1 MGTKKTALVL
11 GGGGARGLAHF
22 GLLKVFEQEGI
33 QFDSVVGTSMGGI
46 AAAAW
51 ATQRGMDYYINH
63 IFRATKPAELIKIM
77 DPDPKRK
84 GLFQATR
91 LRGLLN
97 RIFEPFETF
106 EQLPVPLMMNAV
118 EVQHGSEI
126 HLVSGDLI
134 SAMMAT
140 SAVPG
145 VFSPVEVEGMSLM
158 DGGVINNLAVD
169 LARNVMGADT
179 IVAVDVQYVPGE
191 DVPLYALDQKPRW
204 MSPLPSFILEFY
216 WSEIIMI
223 RELTKRKLVESR
235 PEMVIRPE
243 IPGDLTMF
251 FGFSRPNEAIA
262 AGEKAARQVLP
273 EIKRLLE

>member
-1 MGTKKTALVL
+1 MGTNKTALVL

-145 VFSPVEVEGMSLM
+145 VFSPVEVDGMSLM

-169 LARNVMGADT
+169 LARNIMGADK

-204 MSPLPSFILEFY
+204 MSPLPSFVLEFY

-223 RELTKRKLVESR
+223 RELTKRKLDESR
-235 PEMVIRPE
+235 PEIVIRPE

-262 AGEKAARQVLP
+262 AGEKAAHQVLP

>member
-1 MGTKKTALVL
+1 METKKTALVL

-63 IFRATKPAELIKIM
+63 ILRATKPAELIKIM

-97 RIFEPFETF
+97 RIFEPFETY

-169 LARNVMGADT
+169 LARNVMGADKS
-179 IVAVDVQYVPGE
+179 VAVDVQYVPGE
-191 DVPLYALDQKPRW
+191 DGPLYAMDQKPRW
-204 MSPLPSFILEFY
+204 MSPLPSFVLEFY

-223 RELTKRKLVESR
+223 RELTKRKLDESR
-235 PEMVIRPE
+235 PELVIRPE

>member
-1 MGTKKTALVL
+1 
-11 GGGGARGLAHF
+11 
-22 GLLKVFEQEGI
+22 
-33 QFDSVVGTSMGGI
+33 
-46 AAAAW
+46 
-51 ATQRGMDYYINH
+51 MDYYINH

-145 VFSPVEVEGMSLM
+145 VFSPVEVDGMSLM

-169 LARNVMGADT
+169 LARNIMGADK

-204 MSPLPSFILEFY
+204 MSPLPSFVLEFY

-223 RELTKRKLVESR
+223 RELTKRKLDESR
-235 PEMVIRPE
+235 PEIVIRPE

-262 AGEKAARQVLP
+262 AGEKAAHQVLP